1 MNWRLE
7 VHQVA
12 ESDIASAA
20 SWYAQQ
26 QPGLE
31 TRFIEEV
38 KACCAF
44 ILTNPNGPAKAGGH
58 YRQFRLE
65 TFPFHVVYF
74 IIDDLVL
81 VMRVYHMS
89 RDHRRKL
96 PRGKRSR

>member
-1 MNWRLE
+1 
-7 VHQVA
+7 
-12 ESDIASAA
+12 
-20 SWYAQQ
+20 
-26 QPGLE
+26 
-31 TRFIEEV
+31 V